1 VAGCVGKPASGRA
14 VETEYR
20 VVVGRVWKGTTRGEL
35 LSIRYQAHTENFSMG
50 DRVLVFAR
58 RGATGLVGDTCTA
71 MERSVLYNEAVR
83 RNDWP
88 ATRQHRAVFEA
99 EQDKF
104 YERSVSSEARHQRS
118 TEQLLESAVCG
129 DLRLEFLEKE
139 ELRPASRAGSI
150 PAPAQRDRG
159 VTADGRVSGTE
170 GGSGLRLTLLCLVC
184 VAMVAACFAV
194 GYRTRATM
202 GATWRLLFIAL
213 AGGLVIALVA
223 VFVLD
228 MLASYDYFAA
238 SLLDGGPQCR
248 QFALGALFG
257 AGLAATGWYAH
268 RGVERRARNARS
280 GYD

>member
-1 VAGCVGKPASGRA
+1 
-14 VETEYR
+14 
-20 VVVGRVWKGTTRGEL
+20 
-35 LSIRYQAHTENFSMG
+35 
-50 DRVLVFAR
+50 
-58 RGATGLVGDTCTA
+58 
-71 MERSVLYNEAVR
+71 
-83 RNDWP
+83 
-88 ATRQHRAVFEA
+88 
-99 EQDKF
+99 
-104 YERSVSSEARHQRS
+104 
-118 TEQLLESAVCG
+118 
-129 DLRLEFLEKE
+129 
-139 ELRPASRAGSI
+139 
-150 PAPAQRDRG
+150 
-159 VTADGRVSGTE
+159 
-170 GGSGLRLTLLCLVC
+170 
-184 VAMVAACFAV
+184 
-194 GYRTRATM
+194 M